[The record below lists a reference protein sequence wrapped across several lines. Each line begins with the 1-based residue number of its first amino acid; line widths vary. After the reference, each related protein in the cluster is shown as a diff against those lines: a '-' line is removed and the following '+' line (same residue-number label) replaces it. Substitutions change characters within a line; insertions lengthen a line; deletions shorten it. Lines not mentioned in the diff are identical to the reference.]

1 MDSII
6 NFIQDLFS
14 PAGFMARWVCGQW
27 TPFHGWLYILSN
39 LAIWL
44 AYFTIPALL
53 FLLLR
58 KKKDLSFNSIFW
70 LFIIFIFACGLTHL
84 ADSIMFWVPAYRISA
99 LLLFFTAIVSWLTV
113 IRLYRIL
120 PELLALQTPAQVQAV
135 LQKQFDEM
143 TLAVQQNEERW
154 QLALAGNKLG
164 VWDWNLAEKEI
175 FYSPRWKELL
185 GYEKQD
191 LKNQFEE
198 WEQRIHPEDKDQVL
212 AAFTQHLSGQTPAYK
227 SEHRLRGKKGNYK
240 WVAAAGVVTSR
251 SATGEAQRIVGTL
264 EDIHAAKVFSDMLQL
279 SEKTFSSAFHFSG
292 IGIAFVSP
300 TGAWAD
306 VNPALCQLVG
316 YRKEELLQMA
326 YQDIT
331 HPDDL
336 EADQAL
342 VRKMLAKEIN
352 SYQIEKRYF
361 HKNGKLIWVMLT
373 VSLVWGAQ
381 GEPQFFISQIVDI
394 STTKYLIG
402 ALEQKNKSLHMTA
415 LDLEGK
421 MKQLED
427 FNNIVAHNLRG
438 PAGNI
443 QTLLSMMPR
452 SVPSITENPVYNMLV
467 QATGNLRD
475 TLGDLLKVIE
485 VKLNR
490 NIAFEECHLEEILTK
505 ILTALGIQ
513 ISVKKAVIEKHLQVP
528 LIRYPKVYLE
538 SILYNLVSNA
548 LKYADP
554 ERAPVIEINTH
565 FENNRVVLTVKDNG
579 LGIDLKKH
587 GEQIFKLNKVFHKGF
602 DSRGVGL
609 FMTKNQLETFGGQI
623 AVRSQ
628 PGEGTAFTVRF

>member
-1 MDSII
+1 MNSIV

-27 TPFHGWLYILSN
+27 TPFHGWLYILSS

-58 KKKDLSFNSIFW
+58 KKKDLSFGSIFW

-175 FYSPRWKELL
+175 FYSPRWKEVL

-342 VRKMLAKEIN
+342 VRKMLAKEIK

-361 HKNGKLIWVMLT
+361 HKNGQLIWVMLT
-373 VSLVWGAQ
+373 VSLVWGAE
-381 GEPQFFISQIVDI
+381 GEPQFFIAQIVDI

-402 ALEQKNKSLHMTA
+402 ALEQKNESLHMTA

-452 SVPSITENPVYNMLV
+452 SVPGITENPVYNMLV

>member
-1 MDSII
+1 MDSIV

-27 TPFHGWLYILSN
+27 TPFHGWLYILSS

-58 KKKDLSFNSIFW
+58 KKKDLSFGSIFW

-175 FYSPRWKELL
+175 FYSPRWKEVL

-342 VRKMLAKEIN
+342 VRKMLAKEIK

-361 HKNGKLIWVMLT
+361 HKNGQLIWVMLT
-373 VSLVWGAQ
+373 VSLVWGAE
-381 GEPQFFISQIVDI
+381 GEPQFFIAQIVDI

-402 ALEQKNKSLHMTA
+402 ALEQKNESLHMTA

-452 SVPSITENPVYNMLV
+452 SVPGITENPVYNMLV